1 MMLRLGSSPED
12 MREMSK
18 DDIALSRL
26 QLLIIMSKA
35 YLKGYPLGVHRKQA
49 IIENAEYLAKLDA
62 ETKPDAESRGEMDFD
77 YVFHQRVQLLA
88 VMAKAFA
95 EGCPMGQFR
104 LQALRDNLD
113 FICEAITFDSKTY
126 DMKFLKVA

>member
-1 MMLRLGSSPED
+1 MLRDGSSPED

-26 QLLIIMSKA
+26 QLLIIMSKG